1 MSDEVDHI
9 RQSVCL
15 SLPALC
21 RRIESPDYRRSF
33 AIKAVIVL
41 TESGEDVRCAALE
54 MLGEVIY
61 IFEKDPRG
69 PPFELLRVYME
80 DRDDVARDEET
91 DWDVVA
97 SFNVSRP

>member
-61 IFEKDPRG
+61 IFEKDPR
-69 PPFELLRVYME
+69 
-80 DRDDVARDEET
+80 DDVARDEET